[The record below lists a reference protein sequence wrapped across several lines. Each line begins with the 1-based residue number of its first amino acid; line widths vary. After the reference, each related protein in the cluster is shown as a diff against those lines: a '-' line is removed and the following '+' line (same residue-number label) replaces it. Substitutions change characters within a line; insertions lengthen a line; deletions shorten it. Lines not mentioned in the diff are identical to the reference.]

1 MHIPSISTASLDGSI
16 EPLDLGQ
23 DAAEMVVLSF
33 SDSDLRGIAAAQRRA
48 DEARPG
54 GPGLRLASLR
64 DLRHPMSVDLWI
76 DAVAAKAKIVVVR
89 ILGGYDAWPYGC
101 DLLAEIARQ
110 NDIALALLP
119 GECSE
124 RDDKLTALS
133 SLPADRLESLLAFFR
148 QGGPDNMDRLRQA
161 MAAFAETKD
170 GAVSFS
176 EAEPLPRM
184 GFWSP
189 HTGAVLSQYDILA
202 AFDPAMPRVPI
213 LFYRSLLLADDAEP
227 VAELFDA
234 LTERRFA
241 PLPVFVPSLKDDK
254 VAAFLEAL
262 VADTGPALLIATT
275 GFAAALDSRVA
286 QGDGRPAT
294 PLFERLDVPVLHA
307 AIATTRREAWAAGD
321 RGLGAT
327 DMAMHCVLPE
337 LDGRIMGEAIAFK
350 ALAEPDAAIQMAL
363 QQNMAE
369 PSRIAA
375 LAERARRI
383 VALQKTPRN
392 ERRIVVILPDY
403 PGAEGREGYAVGLD
417 VFSSALAILNDL
429 AEAGYRVGDVPDAPR
444 DLLARLRNA
453 QFAQPGSA
461 WKRALGDLPEPA
473 RQAVIGAW
481 GEPDGTDLHLRHAR
495 FGNVTVCF
503 APDRGRASERRAD
516 YHDPALPPTHDL
528 LAFGHWMR
536 QTIAADAIVHLGAH
550 GTLEWLP
557 GKAVALSESC
567 FPEIVTRQVPVVYPF
582 IVSNPGEAAQAK
594 RRIGAV
600 TLGHLPPPLKT
611 AGLTDDQAELERLVD
626 EFVQADGMDPR
637 RRERLRDLVL
647 CKAEITGF
655 DRIAGGDST
664 SDPDERLLSIDAWL
678 CDLKEMAVK
687 DGQHVYGR
695 AETDAPDA
703 RRQAAAS
710 ESARLIDALDGRFIP
725 PGPAGSPDRGRHD
738 VLPTGRNLTVIDPR
752 TMPTPTAFEMGRAAA
767 AEVLRY
773 HLQKHGDWP
782 KSLVMDLWASSS
794 LRTGGE
800 ELAQALCLMGC
811 RPVWDHAS
819 GRVTA
824 VEVLPPALIG
834 RPRVDVTFRLSG
846 LFRDMFASQIELL
859 HQAIR
864 AVAERDEDAMENPL
878 RASTHDGRTPSRI
891 FGTAPGTYGA
901 GVEDMLQKSDW
912 NERET
917 VGEAYLAA
925 TAFSFDAAGD
935 ASPASDAFRQ
945 RVASAD
951 LLVHTGDDK
960 GRDLLEGNADA
971 AHIGGFAAAA
981 AALGKAV
988 DLVCLD
994 TTDPSR
1000 PKARDV
1006 AQAVARIVRGRATR
1020 RDYIDGQM
1028 RHGPRGAS
1036 DFAETV
1042 DRLVAFAETTNTID
1056 ADLIEAVCD
1065 AYLHD
1070 ERVRDFLMRE
1080 NPAAARA
1087 IVRRLNDA
1095 IRRQLWQPRR
1105 NSTPALLAELLAQTD
1120 SQLGIESG
1128 TVSEAAE

>member
-23 DAAEMVVLSF
+23 DAAEMVLLSF
-33 SDSDLRGIAAAQRRA
+33 SDSDLRGIAAAHRRA
-48 DEARPG
+48 GEALPDG
-54 GPGLRLASLR
+54 LGLRLASLR

-76 DAVAAKAKIVVVR
+76 DAVAAKATVIVVR
-89 ILGGYDAWPYGC
+89 ILGGYEAWPYGC
-101 DLLAEIARQ
+101 DRLAETARQ

-124 RDDKLTALS
+124 RDDKLAALS
-133 SLPADRLESLLAFFR
+133 TLSANQLENLLAFFR
-148 QGGPDNMDRLRQA
+148 QGGPDNMDRLRRA
-161 MAAFAETKD
+161 MAAFADTKN
-170 GAVSFS
+170 GVASFA

-184 GFWSP
+184 GFWLP
-189 HTGAVLSQYDILA
+189 QIGTAATAGKVLAEFESA
-202 AFDPAMPRVPI
+202 APCVPI
-213 LFYRSLLLADDAEP
+213 LFYRSLLLADDANP
-227 VAELFDA
+227 VTDLAKA
-234 LTERRFA
+234 LADNGVA
-241 PLPVFVPSLKDDK
+241 PLPVFVPSLKDEE
-254 VAAFLEAL
+254 VARFLEEL
-262 VADTGPALLIATT
+262 VANTQPALLITTT
-275 GFAAALDSRVA
+275 GFAASFDSRIAEDV
-286 QGDGRPAT
+286 GDRST
-294 PLFERLDVPVLHA
+294 PLFERLNVPVVQA
-307 AIATTRREAWAAGD
+307 AIATTRREAWAGGD
-321 RGLGAT
+321 RGFGAT

-350 ALAEPDAAIQMAL
+350 ALNEPDPSVQMAL
-363 QQNMAE
+363 QQNTSE

-375 LAERARRI
+375 LTERARRLI
-383 VALQKTPRN
+383 ALQKKPRA
-392 ERRIVVILPDY
+392 ERRIVLILPDY

-417 VFSSALAILNDL
+417 VFTSTIAILNDL
-429 AEAGYRVGDVPDAPR
+429 AEAGYTVGDIPAEPR
-444 DLLARLRNA
+444 DLLGQLRDVH
-453 QFAQPGSA
+453 FAQNAGD
-461 WKRALGDLPEPA
+461 WKEAFGGLPEQA
-473 RQAVIGAW
+473 RRAVIGAW
-481 GEPDGTDLHLRHAR
+481 GEPDGTDLHLRHTQ
-495 FGNVTVCF
+495 FGNITVCF

-536 QTIAADAIVHLGAH
+536 ETIAADAILHLGAH

-557 GKAVALSESC
+557 GKAVALSKTC
-567 FPEIVTRQVPVVYPF
+567 FPEIVTGQVPVVYPF

-647 CKAEITGF
+647 EKAEITGF
-655 DRIAGGDST
+655 DRVAAIGSDD
-664 SDPDERLLSIDAWL
+664 DPDERLLSIDAWL

-687 DGQHVYGR
+687 DGQHIYGR
-695 AETDAPDA
+695 AEVDASDA
-703 RRQAAAS
+703 RQNAAAT
-710 ESARLIDALDGRFIP
+710 EQARLIDALDGRFVP
-725 PGPAGSPDRGRHD
+725 PGPSGSPDRGRLD

-752 TMPTPTAFEMGRAAA
+752 TMPTPTAFEMGRVAAE
-767 AEVLRY
+767 EVLRF

-782 KSLVMDLWASSS
+782 RSLVMDLWASAS

-800 ELAQALCLMGC
+800 ELAHGLWLMGC

-819 GRVTA
+819 GRITA
-824 VEVLPPALIG
+824 IDVLPIALLG
-834 RPRVDVTFRLSG
+834 RPRVDVTFRISG
-846 LFRDMFASQIELL
+846 LFRDMFAAQIELL
-859 HQAIR
+859 HEAIR
-864 AVAERDEDAMENPL
+864 AVAERDEDETENPL
-878 RASTHDGRTPSRI
+878 RASATADQTPTRV

-912 NERET
+912 DEREA

-951 LLVHTGDDK
+951 LLIHTGDDK

-988 DLVCLD
+988 DLICLD
-994 TTDPSR
+994 TTDPDR

-1006 AQAVARIVRGRATR
+1006 AHAVARIVRARATH

-1042 DRLVAFAETTNTID
+1042 DRLIAFAETTEAID
-1056 ADLIEAVCD
+1056 PDLIEAVCD

-1070 ERVRDFLMRE
+1070 QTVRDFLLRE

-1095 IRRQLWQPRR
+1095 IRRRLWQPRR
-1105 NSTPALLAELLAQTD
+1105 NSTQALLAELLAQTND
-1120 SQLGIESG
+1120 MLDKSDIR
-1128 TVSEAAE
+1128 EAAE